1 VDESEFIDGLAFEE
15 LRKQYAQEREL
26 RLHEARR
33 SFSKEEKGLRRD
45 LETGIEDDRRHT
57 EVLNL
62 ALNLFTNRDSRP
74 YRLGY
79 RFVHGSPLL
88 ELEVP
93 NFDFLVANVDAEG
106 PVAIL
111 GEAKGSVSNPARTVA
126 QTRDRERT
134 ARDNIDHI
142 KERYLRTEAD
152 LRVEVVLAIPAIGAQ
167 RVIEAIEDSG
177 GGIIPWMTDKGENLV
192 NLELPR
198 SIKGKLR
205 GSMMHSDRAL
215 NKALE
220 KARSTDRGFDI
231 FPQSPPLHEAQDAR
245 HPCEKGRPTLLGGQ
259 GRAIQ
264 APEQRAVLHERRR
277 DLRPR
282 GRDHR
287 DGLRGGHPQGRRWQV
302 RPLDEMG
309 QQAVDGSGAPEDMD
323 RP

>member
-1 VDESEFIDGLAFEE
+1 M
-15 LRKQYAQEREL
+15 
-26 RLHEARR
+26 
-33 SFSKEEKGLRRD
+33 
-45 LETGIEDDRRHT
+45 
-57 EVLNL
+57 
-62 ALNLFTNRDSRP
+62 
-74 YRLGY
+74 
-79 RFVHGSPLL
+79 HGSPLL

-93 NFDFLVANVDAEG
+93 NFDFLVASVDAEG

-126 QTRDRERT
+126 QTRDRELA

-215 NKALE
+215 NEALE

-231 FPQSPPLHEAQDAR
+231 FPQSPPFTKLRMLVIHAKREGQHYWVDRDALSKR
-245 HPCEKGRPTLLGGQ
+245 LSKELFYMSDDEVSGLVDEIIAMGFEVGILKDVGGRSALSMRWGSRPSM
-259 GRAIQ
+259 
-264 APEQRAVLHERRR
+264 EEE
-277 DLRPR
+277 LRKVWI
-282 GRDHR
+282 DHR
-287 DGLRGGHPQGRRWQV
+287 CGYELQKKVDMAIAELQRKYERERDRRP
-302 RPLDEMG
+302 PLESF
-309 QQAVDGSGAPEDMD
+309 AD
-323 RP
+323 RRSQRK